1 MAIPR
6 QRIHLAARPWRRAF
20 AGWRRGELWEGEPLA
35 RFERAIADEVG
46 VAEAI
51 SVPSGRIALRFLL
64 EALDLEPGSEVIC
77 CAFGYPVVP
86 HLVRE
91 AGHRLRL
98 VDCELR
104 TMGMDPV
111 ALEATISDR
120 TSCVIATHLYGTPCR
135 IREIPSIADAHGA
148 VVLEDCAHSL
158 GARIAGR
165 STGSVGRAGYFSF
178 ETSKIMNTMGGGMI
192 TTDDR
197 GLAERLRKI
206 AATQPPNGFPWL
218 SKRLVKTTFE
228 AFVTHPLGFN
238 LVVYPVLRFAL
249 GGREEFQ
256 SGYAP
261 DTLTVAGKLGR
272 YTSFQ
277 AELGLAQLDA
287 LAPLAE
293 RRRSNARRIVD
304 RLSPRVPFQGTDEP
318 DVVPN
323 PMLLAA
329 RFADAPKVAR
339 ALLARGVDTKRGYMR
354 DCSGLLEEPADL
366 PNATRVDREVLHV
379 PAFYDLSEAEVDR
392 VATALEAVL
401 DELGE

>member
-6 QRIHLAARPWRRAF
+6 QRINLPPRSWRRAL
-20 AGWRRGELWEGEPLA
+20 AAWQRGELWEGEPFE
-35 RFERAIADEVG
+35 RFERAIAEEVG

-64 EALDLEPGSEVIC
+64 EALDLEPRSEVIC

-86 HLVRE
+86 YLARE
-91 AGHRLRL
+91 AGYRLRL

-104 TMGMDPV
+104 TLGMDPEG
-111 ALEATISDR
+111 LEAVISDR
-120 TSCVIATHLYGTPCR
+120 SSCVIATHLYGTPCR
-135 IREIPSIADAHGA
+135 IREIVRIAEAHGA

-158 GARIAGR
+158 GARISGR

-178 ETSKIMNTMGGGMI
+178 ETSKLLNTMGGGMI

-197 GLAERLRKI
+197 ELTERLRKI
-206 AATQPPNGFPWL
+206 ASAQPKNGFAWL
-218 SKRLVKTTFE
+218 GRRLLKTSFE
-228 AFVTHPLGFN
+228 ALATHPLGFN
-238 LVVYPVLRFAL
+238 LAVYPALRLVLSQ
-249 GGREEFQ
+249 REEFA

-272 YTSFQ
+272 YTSYQ
-277 AELGLAQLDA
+277 AELGLAQLDQ
-287 LAPLAE
+287 LAPRAE
-293 RRRSNARRIVD
+293 LRREKARRIVE
-304 RLSPRVPFQGTDEP
+304 RLGDRVPFQGTDEP

-329 RFADAPKVAR
+329 RFPDAPATAS

-354 DCSGLLEEPADL
+354 DCSALLEEPVEF
-366 PNATRVDREVLHV
+366 PNAALADRELLHL
-379 PAFYDLSEAEVDR
+379 PAYPELSDAAIDR
-392 VATALEAVL
+392 VASAVEGVLESP
-401 DELGE
+401 

>member
-20 AGWRRGELWEGEPLA
+20 AGWRRDELWEGEPLA

-111 ALEATISDR
+111 GLEASISDR

-135 IREIPSIADAHGA
+135 IREIAGLAEAHGA
-148 VVLEDCAHSL
+148 VVLEDCAHSI
-158 GARIAGR
+158 GARVGGR

-178 ETSKIMNTMGGGMI
+178 ETSKLMNTMGGGMI

-197 GLAERLRKI
+197 ELAERLRKI
-206 AATQPPNGFPWL
+206 SAAQPPNGFPWL
-218 SKRLVKTTFE
+218 SKRLLKTTFE

-238 LVVYPVLRFAL
+238 LVVYPALRLAL
-249 GGREEFQ
+249 GGREEFT

-277 AELGLAQLDA
+277 AELGLAQIGA

-293 RRRSNARRIVD
+293 RRRKNARRIVD
-304 RLSPRVPFQGTDEP
+304 RLSPRVLFQGTDEP

-329 RFADAPKVAR
+329 RFANAPKVAR
-339 ALLARGVDTKRGYMR
+339 ALLARGIDTKRGYMR

-366 PNATRVDREVLHV
+366 PNAARVDREVLHV
-379 PAFYDLSEAEVDR
+379 PAFPDLTEAQIDR
-392 VATALEAVL
+392 VATALEDVL

>member
-6 QRIHLAARPWRRAF
+6 QRIHLPPRSWRRAL

-51 SVPSGRIALRFLL
+51 PVPSGRIALRFLL

-104 TMGMDPV
+104 TMGMDPEG
-111 ALEATISDR
+111 LEAVISDR
-120 TSCVIATHLYGTPCR
+120 TSCVITTHLYGTPCR
-135 IREIPSIADAHGA
+135 VRDIARIAEAHGA
-148 VVLEDCAHSL
+148 VLLEDCAHSL
-158 GARIAGR
+158 GARVGGK

-178 ETSKIMNTMGGGMI
+178 ETSKILNTMGGGMI

-197 GLAERLRKI
+197 ELAERLRKI
-206 AATQPPNGFPWL
+206 AATQPPNGFAWL
-218 SKRLVKTTFE
+218 SKRLLKTTFE
-228 AFVTHPLGFN
+228 AVVTHPLGFN
-238 LVVYPVLRFAL
+238 LIVYPALRFAL
-249 GGREEFQ
+249 GGRDEFT

-261 DTLTVAGKLGR
+261 DTLTVSGKLGR
-272 YTSFQ
+272 YTSYQ
-277 AELGLAQLDA
+277 AEQGLAQLDR
-287 LAPLAE
+287 LVPLAE

-304 RLSPRVPFQGTDEP
+304 RLGDRVPFQGTDEP
-318 DVVPN
+318 DVEPN

-329 RFADAPKVAR
+329 RFPNSPEVAR
-339 ALLARGVDTKRGYMR
+339 ALLKRGVDTKRGYMR

-366 PNATRVDREVLHV
+366 PNAARVDREVLHV
-379 PAFYDLSEAEVDR
+379 PHFPDLSDAQVDR
-392 VATALEAVL
+392 VADALEAVL
-401 DELGE
+401 EELSG